1 MKIFKQN
8 KDMSF
13 IDITNKVIIQKIL
26 LFSITI
32 LYFFSSFRNEVKIIE
47 KKIVIKDT
55 IVAQE
60 KIEDIPLTD
69 SAILCE
75 LVKQKC
81 VLPNVALAQMRIES
95 GNFKS
100 DICKENKNIAG
111 IRTSKSKY
119 TIGKNRG
126 HNVYNS
132 YKDCIS
138 DYIRIQNRYLVNIE
152 GRYAESPTYTKKIKS
167 LK

>member
-26 LFSITI
+26 LFSIAI

-47 KKIVIKDT
+47 KKIVIRDT
-55 IVAQE
+55 VVTEE

-75 LVKQKC
+75 LIRQKC
-81 VLPNVALAQMRIES
+81 VLPNVALAQAKIES
-95 GNFKS
+95 SHFKS
-100 DICKENKNIAG
+100 NIAKENKNIFG
-111 IRTSKSKY
+111 IRNSSSIFAK
-119 TIGKNRG
+119 GLNRG
-126 HNVYNS
+126 HTVYQS
-132 YKDCIS
+132 YRDCIS
-138 DYIRIQNRYLVNIE
+138 DYIRVQDKYLKNIHLK
-152 GRYAESPTYTKKIKS
+152 YAENPNYTQKIKS